1 MIVIIAD
8 DFSGAAELAGIAAAC
23 GFKSEVQ
30 TQFDPT
36 SDTEV
41 IAVDTD
47 TRLRTEREAVQ
58 IVGELAQQILDA
70 KPAWLYK
77 KTDSV
82 LRGHIR
88 AEIEAILQATGQ
100 HECLFI
106 PANPSKGR
114 IIDGGRY
121 FVNGVPLNETVFAHD
136 PDYPRHSAV
145 VRELLG
151 DSCRIHTLD
160 ARTVDDLKHPIGAMI
175 LHAGAADFFASAI
188 ASVGCGRSS
197 THTITQAKQPVLLLC
212 GSLAAWDSGR
222 ADEMKRRGF
231 VVRTIS
237 EPISSAIWQHTQKL
251 MLAIG
256 HPDDANAATLTER
269 LIETALPL
277 IAAENDLRIGLEG
290 GATGMAF
297 IRRMGWTRFE
307 VIPEGHTGVGTL
319 RTPGGL
325 ILCVKPGSYPW
336 PEGCLGCP
344 EGNVSC
350 SS

>member
-1 MIVIIAD
+1 MIAIIAD
-8 DFSGAAELAGIAAAC
+8 DFSGAAELAGIAAVR
-23 GFKSEVQ
+23 GFKAEVQ
-30 TQFDPT
+30 TQFDPA
-36 SDTEV
+36 SDAEV

-47 TRLRTEREAVQ
+47 TRLRTESEAAR
-58 IVGELAQQILDA
+58 IVGEVARQIIDA
-70 KPAWLYK
+70 NPVWIYK

-88 AEIEAILQATGQ
+88 AEIETILDATGQ
-100 HECLFI
+100 RECLFI

-114 IIDGGRY
+114 IIEGGLY

-136 PDYPRHSAV
+136 PDFPRRSAV

-151 DSCRIHTLD
+151 ESNVIHTPD
-160 ARTVDDLKHPIGAMI
+160 ARTADDLIHPIDAAT
-175 LHAGAADFFASAI
+175 LAAGAADFFARSI
-188 ASVGCGRSS
+188 AFLGCGHGS
-197 THTITQAKQPVLLLC
+197 TMPATTQARKPMLLLC

-222 ADEMKRRGF
+222 ADEMKKRGF
-231 VVRTIS
+231 VIQTIDR
-237 EPISSAIWQHTQKL
+237 PISPVIWQQTQKL

-256 HPDDANAATLTER
+256 HSQSADTAILTER

-277 IAAENDLRIGLEG
+277 FAAQNDLRIGLEG
-290 GATGMAF
+290 GATAMAF

-319 RTPGGL
+319 LPPGGP

-336 PEGCLGCP
+336 PEGCFECQD
-344 EGNVSC
+344 
-350 SS
+350 